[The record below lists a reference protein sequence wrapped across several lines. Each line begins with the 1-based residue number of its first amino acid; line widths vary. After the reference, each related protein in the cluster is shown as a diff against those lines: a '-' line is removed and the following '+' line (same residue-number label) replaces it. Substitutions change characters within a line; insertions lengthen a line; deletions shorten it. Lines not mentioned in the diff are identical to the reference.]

1 MMNPP
6 LVSAVIPTRERAEMV
21 LRAVASALRQSY
33 SNLEVIVV
41 IDGLDGGTAAAL
53 STIHDPRLQVIA
65 LTKCVGGA
73 GARNAGVAEARGEWI
88 AFLDDDDQWLPGK
101 IEAQM
106 MLAASAGCA
115 EPIVSCRFVAQTG
128 AGDYVWPSRLPA
140 EGESISD
147 YLLVR
152 DGLHRTEGFIATP
165 TILCRKSLLER
176 VPFTSGLKRH
186 QDWDWV
192 LRATREPG
200 ARVLFCPQA
209 LVECDMRSEY
219 SVSRKSDWRFS
230 LEWIRGMKPAVSAR
244 AYASFLTC
252 HVAWQAAAEGAW
264 PAFFPL
270 LREAAAGGSLRAG
283 DLARYAGFWFTP
295 SSLRRWARQHAAGQ
309 R

>member
-1 MMNPP
+1 MMNQP
-6 LVSAVIPTRERAEMV
+6 LVSAVIPTRDRAALV
-21 LRAVASALRQSY
+21 LRAIASALRQSY
-33 SNLEVIVV
+33 SNMEAIVV
-41 IDGLDGGTAAAL
+41 IDGPDDDTAAAL
-53 STIHDPRLQVIA
+53 STIHDPRLRVLT
-65 LTKCVGGA
+65 LTKCAGGA
-73 GARNAGVAEARGEWI
+73 GARNAGVAEVRGEWI
-88 AFLDDDDQWLPGK
+88 AFLDDDDEWLPGK

-106 MLAASAGCA
+106 MMTASAGCA
-115 EPIVSCRFVAQTG
+115 EPIVSCRFVARTG
-128 AGDYVWPSRLPA
+128 AGEYVWPSRLPA

-176 VPFTSGLKRH
+176 VPFTSELKRH

-270 LREAAAGGSLRAG
+270 LKEAAAGGSLRAG

-295 SSLRRWARQHAAGQ
+295 SSLRRWARQHAPGQ